1 MCTDWVSNSPPMKT
15 WTATAQALIRAVG
28 AVVHGSAKPVEAFE
42 EFVRPQA
49 QARAQAR
56 AQATL

>member
-1 MCTDWVSNSPPMKT
+1 MGRNIFQSDYPEAM
-15 WTATAQALIRAVG
+15 IRAVG
-28 AVVHGSAKPVEAFE
+28 AVVHGSAKPEEAFE

-56 AQATL
+56 AQAT